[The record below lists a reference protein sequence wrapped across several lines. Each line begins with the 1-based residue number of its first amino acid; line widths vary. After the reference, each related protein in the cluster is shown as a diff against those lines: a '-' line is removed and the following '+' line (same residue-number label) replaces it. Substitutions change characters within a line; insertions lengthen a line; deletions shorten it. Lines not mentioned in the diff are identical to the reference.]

1 MAESSAESGAFCGG
15 TSHWLLRSAASLTRK
30 PQAMLV
36 DEKSTSVETV
46 KKEPPFATIEAGN
59 ANRTKAKGGS
69 SIWTKKVY
77 HIRVGIANIT

>member
-1 MAESSAESGAFCGG
+1 
-15 TSHWLLRSAASLTRK
+15 
-30 PQAMLV
+30 MLV

-46 KKEPPFATIEAGN
+46 KKEPPFAKIEAGN

-77 HIRVGIANIT
+77 HIRVGIANITLC

>member
-1 MAESSAESGAFCGG
+1 MEQLAFF
-15 TSHWLLRSAASLTRK
+15 LTRK

-77 HIRVGIANIT
+77 HIRVGIANITLC